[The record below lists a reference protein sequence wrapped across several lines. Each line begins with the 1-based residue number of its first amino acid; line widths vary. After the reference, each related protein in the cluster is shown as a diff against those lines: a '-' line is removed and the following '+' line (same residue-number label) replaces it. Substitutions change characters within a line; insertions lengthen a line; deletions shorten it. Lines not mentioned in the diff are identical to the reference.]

1 MPKCEICKEKK
12 ARRNCPAIGKT
23 ICPSCCASK
32 RLKEIDCPTDCEH
45 LTSGQDFKERKDI
58 EKVVRT
64 GLYAMEK
71 DISKDNKEVV
81 LSLISEIES
90 FLAEEFYENIDV
102 NDHKIYNAL
111 SKVYAFYSGKL
122 SDIKYDDE
130 YEEKIIKKCFEL
142 EEKFKENLAIP
153 QKQDILIR
161 ILDSIKKETGG
172 TYSDK
177 SYQRVIHIKNG
188 GKVYF

>member
-1 MPKCEICKEKK
+1 MSKCEICEEKK
-12 ARRNCPAIGKT
+12 GRRNCPALGKL

-45 LTSGQDFKERKDI
+45 LSSGQNFKERKEI

-71 DISKDNKEVV
+71 DISKISKEV
-81 LSLISEIES
+81 LSFVSEIES
-90 FLAEEFYENIDV
+90 YLAKEFYENIDV

-111 SKVYAFYSGKL
+111 SKVYASYSGEL
-122 SDIKYDDE
+122 TVIKYDDE
-130 YEEKIIKKCFEL
+130 YEEKIVKKYFEL
-142 EEKFKENLAIP
+142 EEKYKEDLVP
-153 QKQDILIR
+153 SQKQDVLIR
-161 ILDSIKKETGG
+161 ILDNIKKETGG